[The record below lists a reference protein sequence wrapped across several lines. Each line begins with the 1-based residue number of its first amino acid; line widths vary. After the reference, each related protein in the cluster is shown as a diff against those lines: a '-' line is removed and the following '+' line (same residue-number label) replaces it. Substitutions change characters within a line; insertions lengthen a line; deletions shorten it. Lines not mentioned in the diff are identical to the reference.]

1 MESLIPTINALQD
14 ALSTVKADAIQL
26 PQIVVVGL
34 QSSGKSSVLES
45 IVGKDFLPRG
55 KDIVTRCPLIL
66 QLINVEDPKVNSP
79 NKVNSSNSSMIQRIS
94 GQFQAT
100 LTSHL
105 NSIPYL
111 QTSQEYAEFLHQP
124 GKPYTDFGEVRKE
137 IERETERRTGGS
149 KKITSKPITL
159 KIFSS
164 KVVDLTLIDLPG
176 ISKIAVGEQPAD
188 IEAQIRKMIIKY
200 IENPNSIIL
209 AVIAA
214 NVDLATSDALQ
225 LAREYDP
232 DGKVCFLFKSFEF
245 RKLCAD
251 WQTAHPLFPFD
262 SVPWAF

>member
-66 QLINVEDPKVNSP
+66 QLIHVKDPKVKQEDKVNSP
-79 NKVNSSNSSMIQRIS
+79 NSSMIQRIS
-94 GQFQAT
+94 GQVQAT
-100 LTSHL
+100 LSHL

-149 KKITSKPITL
+149 KKITAEPIRL
-159 KIFSS
+159 KIFSN

-176 ISKIAVGEQPAD
+176 IAKIPVGEQPPD
-188 IEAQIRKMIIKY
+188 IEAQIRKMIITY
-200 IENPNSIIL
+200 IDNPNSIIL

-214 NVDLATSDALQ
+214 NADLATSDALK
-225 LAREYDP
+225 LAREHDP
-232 DGKVCFLFKSFEF
+232 DGKVCF
-245 RKLCAD
+245 
-251 WQTAHPLFPFD
+251 
-262 SVPWAF
+262 